1 MLKLIKKLI
10 QAIKMRSY
18 SEYTIV
24 ELFRKQ
30 GAIIGDNCRI
40 YINYLS
46 GEPYLVRIGN
56 HVSIGAGVSL
66 ITHDGAVWVYRQKDP
81 ATNRFGKIEI
91 KDNCFI
97 GNQAIILPNVT
108 IGPNSIVGAGAVVT
122 KDVPENCVVAGNPAK
137 IICKTE
143 EYIEKC
149 KKESIQLPDDI
160 KEIVRSE
167 KDANN
172 FDIYLKDILIKR
184 FWG

>member
-1 MLKLIKKLI
+1 MFKLISKLI
-10 QAIKMRSY
+10 QAIKLRSY
-18 SEYTIV
+18 NEYTII

-40 YINYLS
+40 YAKYLA
-46 GEPYLVRIGN
+46 GEPYLVKIGD
-56 HVSIGAGVSL
+56 HVSIGSGVSL

-81 ATNRFGKIEI
+81 TINRFGKIEI

-97 GNQAIILPNVT
+97 GNNTIILPNVV

-149 KKESIQLPDDI
+149 KKESIQLPGDI
-160 KEIVRSE
+160 KEKIKSE
-167 KDANN
+167 KDANK
-172 FDIYLKDILIKR
+172 FDSLFKEVLIKKY
-184 FWG
+184 WG